1 MRVLVAFSL
10 AIVVGSS
17 GHASAVTHSYT
28 HADRYAG
35 CMFGET
41 IPLMRRGNGREHAL
55 SIASDRCIAWSQG
68 LSATDIRDV
77 DVTLHSAI
85 ERLERT
91 GF

>member
-1 MRVLVAFSL
+1 MVVISL

-17 GHASAVTHSYT
+17 AHTSAVAHGYT
-28 HADRYAG
+28 RADRYAG

-41 IPLMRRGNGREHAL
+41 IPLMRRGNGPEHAL
-55 SIASDRCIAWSQG
+55 SIASERCIAWSQG
-68 LSATDIRDV
+68 LTASDIRAV

-85 ERLERT
+85 ERLERS

>member
-1 MRVLVAFSL
+1 MVAISL
-10 AIVVGSS
+10 AIVG
-17 GHASAVTHSYT
+17 GLSARTPAAAHGYT

-55 SIASDRCIAWSQG
+55 SIASQRCLAWSQG
-68 LSATDIRDV
+68 LSAGDIRAV
-77 DVTLHSAI
+77 DVTLHTAI
-85 ERLERT
+85 ERLERS

>member
-1 MRVLVAFSL
+1 
-10 AIVVGSS
+10 
-17 GHASAVTHSYT
+17 
-28 HADRYAG
+28 
-35 CMFGET
+35 MFGET

-55 SIASDRCIAWSQG
+55 SIASERCLAWSHG
-68 LSATDIRDV
+68 LSPTAIRAV

>member
-1 MRVLVAFSL
+1 MVALSL

-17 GHASAVTHSYT
+17 GQAPAATHGYT

-68 LSATDIRDV
+68 LSAADIRDV

>member
-1 MRVLVAFSL
+1 MVAISL

-17 GHASAVTHSYT
+17 AHTTASAHGYT

-55 SIASDRCIAWSQG
+55 SIASERCIAWSQG
-68 LSATDIRDV
+68 LSAGDIRAV

-85 ERLERT
+85 ERLERS

>member
-1 MRVLVAFSL
+1 MRFPVVIVLLGLLGTLGGA
-10 AIVVGSS
+10 AAAA
-17 GHASAVTHSYT
+17 HHYT
-28 HADRYAG
+28 QAERYAG

-55 SIASDRCIAWSQG
+55 SVASERCIAWSQG
-68 LSATDIRDV
+68 LSAGDIRAV

-85 ERLERT
+85 ERLERS

>member
-1 MRVLVAFSL
+1 MRVKVALSL

-17 GHASAVTHSYT
+17 AHTSAAVHGYS

-55 SIASDRCIAWSQG
+55 SIASERCIAWSQG
-68 LSATDIRDV
+68 LSAVDIRAV
-77 DVTLHSAI
+77 DATLHAAI
-85 ERLERT
+85 ERLERS